1 MLVPKTLRHE
11 ESRSMSNRQ
20 SSIVNRQSR
29 RFDYS
34 YLVLLSLSLWIVHV
48 LWLARD
54 SRPPVWDM
62 ALHQSYALNYWPG
75 GYSPAS
81 PWHWSGNYPPFVHL
95 VIALCYLIFHPG
107 PHVAVLANFPATLL
121 LLWGV
126 YELASE
132 FAGRE
137 AARWACFLTALTP
150 YLIWMSRETILDYW
164 LSAWVVASLVALRRT
179 RGFRERLPSLVLGL
193 ALALGLLTKWLF
205 IGFLVFPIIYVC
217 IRERVWRYP
226 ARMIN
231 VADALAVAAGLAGI
245 WYLPNIPK
253 LVSYF
258 AENASIGAREGEPP
272 VLSFQSLIYYFRLLE
287 GYQLFAP
294 LFLLLL
300 VSSILVWRKGLLHDA
315 KFLMIAIVGG
325 WLSMTLLRTK
335 DPRFTMPLLGL
346 LAILPAA
353 WIQSWGR
360 TWISR
365 AGRGALVA
373 LLLFQGYL
381 INFGVSWLPA
391 QIILVRGYQGSLR
404 WDWNLYLQHYFHI
417 LGAPIK
423 EDWKQAEIILTL
435 ERDSAR
441 SGSRRTLALVPDLPR
456 FNAANFHLYSRL
468 LGTPLRVDHPQT
480 ANGIGSFD
488 GFDYVLITEGDQGM
502 PWTTLASRALN
513 QIVVDAPQ
521 VFRLVEIFL
530 LPSGDSV
537 RLYSVHRGEAG
548 RPDN

>member
-1 MLVPKTLRHE
+1 
-11 ESRSMSNRQ
+11 MSNRQ
-20 SSIVNRQSR
+20 SSIVNRQSKTL
-29 RFDYS
+29 DYS
-34 YLVLLSLSLWIVHV
+34 YLVLLSLLLWAVHA

-62 ALHQSYALNYWPG
+62 AMHQSYALNYWPG
-75 GYSPAS
+75 GYSQAS

-95 VIALCYLIFHPG
+95 VIALCYLVFHPG

-164 LSAWVVASLVALRRT
+164 LSAWVVASLVALTRT
-179 RGFRERLPSLVLGL
+179 RGFRERRPSLVLGL

-205 IGFLVFPIIYVC
+205 VGFLVFPIIYVC
-217 IRERVWRYP
+217 IRERVWRYST
-226 ARMIN
+226 RMIN
-231 VADALAVAAGLAGI
+231 VADTLLVAAVLAGI
-245 WYLPNIPK
+245 WYLPNLPK

-258 AENASIGAREGEPP
+258 PENAAIGAREGEPP
-272 VLSFQSLIYYFRLLE
+272 VLSFQSLIYYLRLLE

-300 VSSILVWRKGLLHDA
+300 ISSILVWKKGLLQDA
-315 KFLMIAIVGG
+315 KFLVIAIAGA
-325 WLSMTLLRTK
+325 WLAMTLLRTK

-353 WIQSWGR
+353 WLQSWSR
-360 TWISR
+360 AWISR
-365 AGRGALVA
+365 TAKVALVA
-373 LLLFQGYL
+373 FLFFQGYL
-381 INFGVSWLPA
+381 INFGVSWLPSE
-391 QIILVRGYQGSLR
+391 IILVRGYQGSLR

-417 LGAPIK
+417 LGAPLK
-423 EDWKQAEIILTL
+423 EDWQQAEIIRTL

-441 SGSRRTLALVPDLPR
+441 SGLRRSLALVPDLPR

-480 ANGIGSFD
+480 AAAVRSFD
-488 GFDYVLITEGDQGM
+488 GFDYVLMTEGDQGM
-502 PWTTLASRALN
+502 PWTTLASRSLN

-548 RPDN
+548 RRTD